1 MNNQDEIKDNT
12 QMKVYIAYGFSS
24 VLIFF
29 MVVWL
34 VWEGFFKVTH
44 EDDLDNSVIYNSIVI
59 AQETSNI
66 FIMVWSGVSLFRQLN
81 DISDTRNAFK
91 AEKRTVM
98 LTMIFFCVSFLMRI
112 IMAILELVNF
122 YLSTKIK
129 MGEVALVNF
138 ELCTTVINDQLP
150 FYFFMCQHIRN
161 IGGEEEEANSESG

>member
-112 IMAILELVNF
+112 IMAILELANF
-122 YLSTKIK
+122 YLSTK